1 MYKIKLS
8 VITKYKLETIDGGT
22 MFCFTKEFSPIP
34 YQT

>member
-1 MYKIKLS
+1 MSKIKLN

-22 MFCFTKEFSPIP
+22 MFSFTKEFSPIP